1 MADNEL
7 TLRISAKTDEFIKS
21 VEDAKTKVRSLSMQ
35 MAEIDKQ
42 LKTESVD
49 RVKKLAD
56 KLDLAKRASEAAAKE
71 AELYGTQIKK
81 LTDKNENLNNLTD
94 RQKEKL
100 LKLSEQMATA
110 QQKANT
116 YAAEVNKLE
125 KEYKENATAAESAGG
140 ATKDLAESLSDASKE
155 TEKLSQKTEEGEKN
169 TGRFFDRLKEGVA
182 VNLISSGL
190 EKIGS
195 FFANIAAKAWDAA
208 KAFAS
213 FAKDYAKNAVELA
226 AGYQDQVGYAG
237 EVFKDYKDKAIKWV
251 EEMSLPLR
259 VSENELLEYLNKL
272 GNIHTAFGYS
282 TEEAAKKSQELIQ
295 LAVDLRAAT
304 GDDLAQTMGALTS
317 ALTGQYKPLQRY
329 GVVINEARIQAT
341 ALANNLVTVE
351 TNQLEVEKATI
362 KVTEANKKAA
372 KELQLHGEESI
383 EYQKAQIAVT
393 EAEEALN
400 KALDGKAL
408 SLTQVQKQEALAIIY
423 EEDLA
428 NVEGQ
433 AAREADSYSSQL
445 ALRATLLENLQ
456 KKIGQKLL
464 PVFNEFVTKV
474 NEFMTSDAGKAVMD
488 ALAESV
494 GILADKVMELLQD
507 ERLTEW
513 IGNLKDE
520 IPQVTEKVIGFA
532 EKIGDLIP
540 KVLDLT
546 EKVVDFFDKSQ
557 KTKDAKQAY
566 AECQQELHKFAEE
579 SNIDFNDLIKTIKA
593 YSEETD
599 TDLAKIYE
607 QWGIYKPE
615 IIKYM
620 DELCTNADGT
630 RTDLKT
636 AMEGMVSDTQN
647 AVTNIGNTDTSGL
660 EGLRARVRSWAD
672 GIATAVSEAW
682 NWLKKAES
690 ENSFIDSNGNERQ
703 YGRASGGPVRAGQ
716 MYRVND
722 DHGRRVETFIPAVN
736 GYILNGQDTQRV
748 INNSTN
754 NSRTYGDVNVYVN
767 SYGTDAATIAE
778 EIGAEVNR
786 KLRMAGAW

>member
-1 MADNEL
+1 MTDDEL
-7 TLRISAKTDEFIKS
+7 ALRISAKTDEFVKS

-49 RVKKLAD
+49 RVQKLGE
-56 KLDLAKRASEAAAKE
+56 KLELAKRAANMAAEEANK
-71 AELYGTQIKK
+71 YGEKIAK
-81 LTDKNENLNNLTD
+81 LTEKHEDASKMTD
-94 RQKEKL
+94 RQKEQV

-110 QQKANT
+110 QQKAET
-116 YAAEVNKLE
+116 YAAEVEKLK
-125 KEYKENATAAESAGG
+125 KEYEEETKATNNAEKATGDFADKMDDAGDS
-140 ATKDLAESLSDASKE
+140 TKDLANNIDTGSSK
-155 TEKLSQKTEEGEKN
+155 LGQ
-169 TGRFFDRLKEGVA
+169 FFDKLKG
-182 VNLISSGL
+182 ISYTDIAKKGLSAIASG
-190 EKIGS
+190 I
-195 FFANIAAKAWDAA
+195 ANIASKAWDAA

-237 EVFKDYKDKAIKWV
+237 EIFKNYTDNAIKWV
-251 EEMSLPLR
+251 EDMSLPLR
-259 VSENELLEYLNKL
+259 VSENELLEYLNRL
-272 GNIHTAFGYS
+272 GNIYTSLGFS
-282 TEEAAKKSQELIQ
+282 TEEAAKRSESLIQ

-304 GDDLAQTMGALTS
+304 GDDLALTMNALTS
-317 ALTGQYKPLQRY
+317 AVTGQYKPLQRY
-329 GVVINEARIQAT
+329 GVIINEARIQAT

-372 KELQLHGEESI
+372 KELQLHGEESL
-383 EYQKAQIAVT
+383 EYQKAQIAVA

-400 KALDGKAL
+400 TALNGKTLA
-408 SLTQVQKQEALAIIY
+408 LTQMQKQEALAIIY
-423 EEDLA
+423 GEDLA

-722 DHGRRVETFIPAVN
+722 DHGRRTEMFVPAVN
-736 GYILNGQDTQRV
+736 GFILNGQDTQRV